1 MKKGQKILIALGLL
15 AAAGTGYLLLNKK
28 SDTPADEAGA
38 APPEGN
44 NNAPDNKKT
53 GRDFVAPK
61 PPANNVISPFA
72 LADFDVIVSP
82 SNRALVTK
90 MQKMLGIT
98 ADGVWGIQT
107 AAALGRYGL
116 VNGFTLRTLQTKMQ
130 STPKWLRGFNGGLL
144 GI

>member
-1 MKKGQKILIALGLL
+1 MKAGAKTILAVLGL
-15 AAAGTGYLLLNKK
+15 AAIAG
-28 SDTPADEAGA
+28 GA
-38 APPEGN
+38 YAFSTSHNEDPPPPD
-44 NNAPDNKKT
+44 APDPGAPGNQKT
-53 GRDFVAPK
+53 GGDFVPPQPK